1 MGRSDGTL
9 EACDAPADQA
19 GSATLSVTG
28 KRLGGA
34 VMEEIM
40 EPALVP
46 ALRNFA
52 HFREINELGCP
63 TRKHRLGASSSS
75 RARLIRRAI
84 KPRSPAERE
93 GSGGNGQRG
102 ARARVGAFS
111 TQAGVAKKPIARANS
126 MKQPN
131 A

>member
-9 EACDAPADQA
+9 EACDAPADQV

-34 VMEEIM
+34 VIEEIM

-46 ALRNFA
+46 ALCNLA

-63 TRKHRLGASSSS
+63 HAEVPLGASSSS
-75 RARLIRRAI
+75 GARLIRRAHYPSSTLI
-84 KPRSPAERE
+84 GSPI
-93 GSGGNGQRG
+93 GQP
-102 ARARVGAFS
+102 
-111 TQAGVAKKPIARANS
+111 Q
-126 MKQPN
+126 
-131 A
+131 

>member
-34 VMEEIM
+34 VIEEIM

-63 TRKHRLGASSSS
+63 TRKYRLGASSSS
-75 RARLIRRAI
+75 AI

-102 ARARVGAFS
+102 ARAQVRAFS

-126 MKQPN
+126 MKPPN